1 MLGRSNPVPLP
12 WNGVQVAPRSVVLY
26 RWPIEAGMIT
36 AGSQLAAAGF
46 AQFTGFDK
54 TALLATSQ
62 VCLESVPPRLAGFC
76 GMAMSLPLPIQMV
89 PVPTPVTP
97 GKWTLL
103 VLTMVTGAG
112 AGAGPWS
119 MTMYDPIAVEPI
131 VVTPP

>member
-97 GKWTLL
+97 AKWTLFL
-103 VLTMVTGAG
+103 PTMVAGGGAG
-112 AGAGPWS
+112 TGPWS
-119 MTMYDPIAVEPI
+119 TMRNDAIAVAPLT
-131 VVTPP
+131 VTP